1 MTQLSWGPLWSWSY
15 GSWIYN
21 YLRNQCLSPL
31 KLWIHGDTTLY
42 DKVCQWLVTGR
53 WFSLASST
61 NKTELHDIT
70 EIMLKMALSNIKL
83 STNLGKMVKQYVNV
97 FRRNNIYLFFLL
109 QNCTLLLHKI
119 KEISKYLIASMV
131 LVHAIQNVSR
141 MGAVRLL
148 AVWSLVHVAVGD
160 VTVEPE

>member
-1 MTQLSWGPLWSWSY
+1 M
-15 GSWIYN
+15 
-21 YLRNQCLSPL
+21 
-31 KLWIHGDTTLY
+31 
-42 DKVCQWLVTGR
+42 TGR

>member
-1 MTQLSWGPLWSWSY
+1 MCIYWLSFILLFATKHYFYCSIVYIHCDFFVIRKCNMTQLSWGPSWSWSY

-70 EIMLKMALSNIKL
+70 EIMLKVALSNIKL
-83 STNLGKMVKQYVNV
+83 STNQLLWT
-97 FRRNNIYLFFLL
+97 IYLHNTF
-109 QNCTLLLHKI
+109 TSGK
-119 KEISKYLIASMV
+119 
-131 LVHAIQNVSR
+131 
-141 MGAVRLL
+141 
-148 AVWSLVHVAVGD
+148 W
-160 VTVEPE
+160 